1 MVYNPSSVANHVWLR
16 IPLAEQQKI
25 RLDTEVAEKNSINV
39 LEIGVKFLFFQNK
52 KNQINLFKNI
62 DHQTLAN
69 FTSSSN

>member
-52 KNQINLFKNI
+52 KTK
-62 DHQTLAN
+62 
-69 FTSSSN
+69 